1 MKSIPR
7 AEHPRPDWQ
16 RKNWLNLNGEWAFG
30 FSEAEQCPE
39 LDRIIAVP
47 FSWAA
52 PLSRVAEDRKGTGWY
67 RRTARFD
74 AEGEIWLVIGAAD
87 YEARVWINGHLAGE
101 HKGGYGEI
109 RLNVTPYWNKE
120 KENEICVRVTD
131 EDRDNQTRGKQGYG
145 EIRGIWQTV
154 YLEETPKAYLQNAKI
169 ETKCDGT
176 VRIAVEIQSPDERE
190 EQLTAA
196 FDGQEHTAALTL
208 APGLNCAELTFQ
220 VENPKLW
227 TPDEPNLYEGELRLG
242 SDCVSTYFGLRE
254 IGYSCFGGRKFPWI
268 TLNGK
273 PIYLNGTLDQSFN
286 PKGYFTLPTEQD
298 VIDEVQR
305 LKDVGLNLVRLHI
318 KPEEPRKLYWMDKL
332 GILAFADMVCYWGE
346 PLPET
351 RAQFEHELDEFVRR
365 DWNHPSIMAWI
376 VFNETWGLF
385 DKANG
390 EHNRQY
396 SPDTQEWVR
405 SMYRRVKGMD
415 DTRIVEDNSACNYD
429 HVETDINTWHFY
441 LNGYRTVKE
450 HIDTAAKGGH
460 EGSGWNFI
468 GENRAPNVPLMNS
481 ECGMVWGVQDSAGDS
496 DLAWQYHY
504 MLNEYRL
511 HENICGFVFTEFHDV
526 INEFNGYYRIDNQK
540 KNFGYDALG
549 MGMQLKE
556 LHAAD
561 FIAYDAPPCRTI
573 GSGEEAET
581 PIYYSNLGGAPAG
594 SKLTVEW
601 FLHGVHGYYE
611 QGSRE
616 FVSNGDGLMDLGKVT
631 VTMPELADTA
641 ALTFR
646 LVCGGK
652 VLSRNFCT
660 FDVRGPRACAA
671 YVRPCNYAEKHFAN
685 DWQALSGHKVC
696 GVGEGSFVYEIPTE
710 SFDEFDRVEL
720 RFEASAKMQLKKDAS
735 GAVEQQEGADFMA
748 GYRMDPGENHNS
760 YFMTDEKLFPST
772 LTVLAEGEKVFEQQL
787 PDDPADCN
795 GVLSWHYQTRDRYL
809 DEAGSYG
816 YLMIVPIGGEAL
828 KKAKEKG
835 KLRVELKCDASGLA
849 IYGRNAGRF
858 PLDIEVLPKL

>member
-1 MKSIPR
+1 
-7 AEHPRPDWQ
+7 
-16 RKNWLNLNGEWAFG
+16 
-30 FSEAEQCPE
+30 
-39 LDRIIAVP
+39 
-47 FSWAA
+47 
-52 PLSRVAEDRKGTGWY
+52 
-67 RRTARFD
+67 
-74 AEGEIWLVIGAAD
+74 
-87 YEARVWINGHLAGE
+87 
-101 HKGGYGEI
+101 
-109 RLNVTPYWNKE
+109 
-120 KENEICVRVTD
+120 
-131 EDRDNQTRGKQGYG
+131 
-145 EIRGIWQTV
+145 
-154 YLEETPKAYLQNAKI
+154 
-169 ETKCDGT
+169 
-176 VRIAVEIQSPDERE
+176 
-190 EQLTAA
+190 
-196 FDGQEHTAALTL
+196 
-208 APGLNCAELTFQ
+208 
-220 VENPKLW
+220 
-227 TPDEPNLYEGELRLG
+227 
-242 SDCVSTYFGLRE
+242 
-254 IGYSCFGGRKFPWI
+254 
-268 TLNGK
+268 
-273 PIYLNGTLDQSFN
+273 
-286 PKGYFTLPTEQD
+286 
-298 VIDEVQR
+298 
-305 LKDVGLNLVRLHI
+305 
-318 KPEEPRKLYWMDKL
+318 
-332 GILAFADMVCYWGE
+332 
-346 PLPET
+346 
-351 RAQFEHELDEFVRR
+351 
-365 DWNHPSIMAWI
+365 
-376 VFNETWGLF
+376 
-385 DKANG
+385 
-390 EHNRQY
+390 
-396 SPDTQEWVR
+396 
-405 SMYRRVKGMD
+405 MD

-441 LNGYRTVKE
+441 LNGYMTVKE

-720 RFEASAKMQLKKDAS
+720 RFEASAKMQLKKDAN

-835 KLRVELKCDASGLA
+835 KLRVELRCDAGGLA

-858 PLDIEVLPKL
+858 PMDIEILPKL

>member
-1 MKSIPR
+1 
-7 AEHPRPDWQ
+7 
-16 RKNWLNLNGEWAFG
+16 
-30 FSEAEQCPE
+30 
-39 LDRIIAVP
+39 
-47 FSWAA
+47 
-52 PLSRVAEDRKGTGWY
+52 
-67 RRTARFD
+67 
-74 AEGEIWLVIGAAD
+74 
-87 YEARVWINGHLAGE
+87 
-101 HKGGYGEI
+101 
-109 RLNVTPYWNKE
+109 
-120 KENEICVRVTD
+120 
-131 EDRDNQTRGKQGYG
+131 
-145 EIRGIWQTV
+145 
-154 YLEETPKAYLQNAKI
+154 
-169 ETKCDGT
+169 
-176 VRIAVEIQSPDERE
+176 
-190 EQLTAA
+190 
-196 FDGQEHTAALTL
+196 
-208 APGLNCAELTFQ
+208 
-220 VENPKLW
+220 
-227 TPDEPNLYEGELRLG
+227 
-242 SDCVSTYFGLRE
+242 
-254 IGYSCFGGRKFPWI
+254 
-268 TLNGK
+268 
-273 PIYLNGTLDQSFN
+273 
-286 PKGYFTLPTEQD
+286 
-298 VIDEVQR
+298 
-305 LKDVGLNLVRLHI
+305 
-318 KPEEPRKLYWMDKL
+318 MDKL

-390 EHNRQY
+390 EHNQQY

-441 LNGYRTVKE
+441 LNGYMTVKE

-460 EGSGWNFI
+460 EGSSWNFI

-671 YVRPCNYAEKHFAN
+671 YVRPCNYAEKNFAN

-720 RFEASAKMQLKKDAS
+720 RFEASAKMQLKKDAN

-760 YFMTDEKLFPST
+760 YFMTDEKLFSSA

-835 KLRVELKCDASGLA
+835 KLRVELKCDAGGLA

-858 PLDIEVLPKL
+858 PMDIEILPKL